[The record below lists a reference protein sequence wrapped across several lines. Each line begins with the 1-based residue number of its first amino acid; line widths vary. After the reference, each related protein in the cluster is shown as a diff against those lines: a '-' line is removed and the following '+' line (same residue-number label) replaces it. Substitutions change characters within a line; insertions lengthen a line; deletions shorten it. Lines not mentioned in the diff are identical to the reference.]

1 MYCLKMPRL
10 VLLEPSYSTIADV
23 YTLEELKAA
32 GDNPRITEINLLS
45 SISDINEEIDIMNGV
60 MFNGNGNTLTFTSTG
75 RNLIFFKDSDIKNLT
90 VVSNG
95 TDNWTSTYTTQLF
108 NGKYT
113 VSDCNFEGGN
123 GGLLVLSADVT
134 LDGTVNVSNNTFGGI
149 EVSKGSGE
157 GLNGSTL
164 TIKGTIL
171 NSTED
176 TEKPTAWIDGVNDG
190 NSIVGGNLYS
200 NDTKKDDQIL
210 YYLEEVNAQ

>member
-32 GDNPRITEINLLS
+32 GNNPRITEINLLS

-164 TIKGTIL
+164 TIK
-171 NSTED
+171 E
-176 TEKPTAWIDGVNDG
+176 
-190 NSIVGGNLYS
+190 LY
-200 NDTKKDDQIL
+200 
-210 YYLEEVNAQ
+210 